1 MRKKTGL
8 ETMMT
13 TTGEVIGY
21 DQSGKQYES
30 LCSAIAAIENG
41 AQSYNVDGQSV
52 TKANLAT
59 LYSRQKALE
68 SQIRQAQGGNLCIV
82 EFADRG

>member
-1 MRKKTGL
+1 MISL
-8 ETMMT
+8 E
-13 TTGEVIGY
+13 
-21 DQSGKQYES
+21 KQYEN
-30 LCSAIAAIENG
+30 LCNAIAAIENG
-41 AQSYNVDGQSV
+41 AQSYNVDGQNV

-68 SQIRQAQGGNLCIV
+68 SQIRQAQGENMYIV

>member
-1 MRKKTGL
+1 MISL
-8 ETMMT
+8 E
-13 TTGEVIGY
+13 
-21 DQSGKQYES
+21 KQYEN
-30 LCSAIAAIENG
+30 LCNAIAAIENG

-52 TKANLAT
+52 TKANLTT

-68 SQIRQAQGGNLCIV
+68 SQIRQAQGENMYIV

>member
-1 MRKKTGL
+1 MISL
-8 ETMMT
+8 E
-13 TTGEVIGY
+13 
-21 DQSGKQYES
+21 KQYES

-59 LYSRQKALE
+59 CTAGRKLWKARSGRHKAE
-68 SQIRQAQGGNLCIV
+68 ICAS
-82 EFADRG
+82 

>member
-1 MRKKTGL
+1 MISL
-8 ETMMT
+8 E
-13 TTGEVIGY
+13 
-21 DQSGKQYES
+21 KQYEN

-68 SQIRQAQGGNLCIV
+68 SQIRQSQGENLCIV

>member
-1 MRKKTGL
+1 MISL
-8 ETMMT
+8 E
-13 TTGEVIGY
+13 
-21 DQSGKQYES
+21 KQYES

-59 LYSRQKALE
+59 LYNRQKALE
-68 SQIRQAQGGNLCIV
+68 SQIRQAQGENLCISRV
-82 EFADRG
+82 CRQGVAEDA

>member
-1 MRKKTGL
+1 MISL
-8 ETMMT
+8 E
-13 TTGEVIGY
+13 
-21 DQSGKQYES
+21 KQYES

-59 LYSRQKALE
+59 LYNRQKALE
-68 SQIRQAQGGNLCIV
+68 SKLRQENGENLSV
-82 EFADRG
+82 VSFVDRG

>member
-1 MRKKTGL
+1 MISL
-8 ETMMT
+8 E
-13 TTGEVIGY
+13 
-21 DQSGKQYES
+21 KQYES

-59 LYSRQKALE
+59 LYNRQKTLE
-68 SQIRQAQGGNLCIV
+68 SQIRQAQGENLCIV